1 MIDVEIDAEEVGGRY
16 LGKPALL
23 IDYFEEPGKK
33 VSLSQPYDQPLRQRC
48 QRKCCAYTLWTKY
61 IDANLNMEQQLLV
74 PLQNVH
80 IKSVINA
87 GHAMIDIELTYKN
100 VGEDN
105 PIECTFE
112 FPLDNK
118 TLVSRL
124 VAHIDDKTVEA
135 KIKEKEEAKQQYS
148 DAVASGNTAVYAQRS
163 KIKNEEAI
171 TLVLGNLLPH

>member
-1 MIDVEIDAEEVGGRY
+1 
-16 LGKPALL
+16 
-23 IDYFEEPGKK
+23 
-33 VSLSQPYDQPLRQRC
+33 
-48 QRKCCAYTLWTKY
+48 
-61 IDANLNMEQQLLV
+61 
-74 PLQNVH
+74 
-80 IKSVINA
+80 
-87 GHAMIDIELTYKN
+87 MIDIELTYKN

-163 KIKNEEAI
+163 KVKNEEAI
-171 TLVLGNLLPH
+171 TLVLGNLLSH